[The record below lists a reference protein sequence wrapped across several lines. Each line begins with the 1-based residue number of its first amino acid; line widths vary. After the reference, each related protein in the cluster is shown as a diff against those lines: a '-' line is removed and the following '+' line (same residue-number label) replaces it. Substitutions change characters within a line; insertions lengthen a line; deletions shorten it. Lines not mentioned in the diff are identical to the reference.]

1 MSKLEIVDPETGVT
15 KEIPVSEFIMQ
26 SYKEAL
32 IQGRER
38 EINVTSIIREIH
50 LKSRLK
56 KTAFVK
62 LRVDGKEAGIEIP
75 ALALSTLSMY
85 SQDEINDLVTDS
97 FLSSDFE
104 KAYSSAIP
112 DDLQPSTSKQRTLAL
127 RISELLGIDLGYEIL
142 ASKRKLGAFISDSQ
156 KELERYERD
165 IEGVDFISERLE
177 DALIKYFSNDNCWR
191 ELFNSAYELYLQV
204 PQRAREVIHK
214 NVRDGISDS
223 YWNEARDVPEGNV
236 VSEII
241 SEISFK
247 LAEMGTHAEKFEN
260 LHTDQQ

>member
-1 MSKLEIVDPETGVT
+1 LSKLEIVDPETGVT

-38 EINVTSIIREIH
+38 EINVTSIIRE
-50 LKSRLK
+50 
-56 KTAFVK
+56 AFVK

-85 SQDEINDLVTDS
+85 SQDEINDLVTE

-127 RISELLGIDLGYEIL
+127 RISE
-142 ASKRKLGAFISDSQ
+142 K
-156 KELERYERD
+156 
-165 IEGVDFISERLE
+165 V
-177 DALIKYFSNDNCWR
+177 
-191 ELFNSAYELYLQV
+191 
-204 PQRAREVIHK
+204 
-214 NVRDGISDS
+214 
-223 YWNEARDVPEGNV
+223 
-236 VSEII
+236 
-241 SEISFK
+241 
-247 LAEMGTHAEKFEN
+247 
-260 LHTDQQ
+260 